1 MKVNIKDPDLQELI
15 LTGKNRK
22 YEKYS
27 RDRKFMEGLA
37 RAYKVMLNVANAA
50 GLRLYSFLHYEK
62 LANNAS
68 LSSVRVLNGRV
79 ERLLF
84 RETEDGI
91 EITLIE
97 LNTDHYGSKN

>member
-37 RAYKVMLNVANAA
+37 RAYKVMLNVAN
-50 GLRLYSFLHYEK
+50 
-62 LANNAS
+62 NAS

-97 LNTDHYGSKN
+97 LNTDHYGNKN